1 MDQVNL
7 LLGITLDNEEVD
19 TIGGWF
25 LTQKYEVEKNDSIR
39 EQGYEFII
47 NEVDG
52 HHVVYIE
59 VKKLNEQLLEAAE
72 EGAS

>member
-1 MDQVNL
+1 M
-7 LLGITLDNEEVD
+7 ITKRSIRSADGSLHRN
-19 TIGGWF
+19 
-25 LTQKYEVEKNDSIR
+25 YEVEKNDTIR

-59 VKKLNEQLLEAAE
+59 VKKLNEQLAEAAE